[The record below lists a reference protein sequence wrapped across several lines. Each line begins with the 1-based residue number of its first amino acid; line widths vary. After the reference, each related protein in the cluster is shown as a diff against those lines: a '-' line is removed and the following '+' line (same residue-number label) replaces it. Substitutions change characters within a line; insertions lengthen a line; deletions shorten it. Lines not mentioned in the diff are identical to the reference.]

1 MNRYERLQGLRVT
14 VPCDQA
20 WDAMEGDERTRHCER
35 CDHCVHNLAEMTKR
49 DAERLV
55 SSGKRPCV
63 RITRDR
69 RGRIVYKAVGIGALW
84 AAAMTWMVFTTNK
97 VRGEDPGAV
106 APGGFP
112 FFQSAQP
119 EVLTGKLP
127 APDEPK

>member
-14 VPCDQA
+14 APCDQA
-20 WDAMEGDERTRHCER
+20 WEAMEGDERTRHCER

-84 AAAMTWMVFTTNK
+84 AAAMTWMVVTSNK
-97 VRGEDPGAV
+97 IRGDQPDSV
-106 APGGFP
+106 SPGGFP
-112 FFQSAQP
+112 FFQMAQT
-119 EVLTGKLP
+119 EELTGKI
-127 APDEPK
+127 APPEQAR